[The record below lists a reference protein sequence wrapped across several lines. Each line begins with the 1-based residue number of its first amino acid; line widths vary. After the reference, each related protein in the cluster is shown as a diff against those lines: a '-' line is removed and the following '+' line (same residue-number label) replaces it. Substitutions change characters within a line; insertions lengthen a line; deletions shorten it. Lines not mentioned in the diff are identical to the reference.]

1 MSQKISV
8 DLGSRSYEILVGI
21 NSINNLQH
29 FLESKSYSKLVIIS
43 DENVYQFHRTCLI
56 KVLNQAFPEKIK
68 EKLIEIEVLPG
79 EGSKS
84 FRVFEEISEKILQS
98 KIDRKSLIIAFGGG
112 VVGDLAG
119 FIASTLLRGIDFIQ
133 IPTTLLAMVDSSV
146 GGKTAIN
153 SSFGK
158 NLIGSFYQP
167 KLVICDL
174 QFLQTLPKR
183 EFLAG
188 YAEIIKYGIICD
200 KDFFNFL
207 SQNRQ
212 EILDHGKNRIENDS
226 TKKII
231 EQIIVRSCQ
240 IKAKIVGCDEKES
253 AQRALLNF
261 GHSFGHIFETET
273 NYSDELLHGEAVAL
287 GMAMAVKMSQNLG
300 LLAESFRQ
308 KIINELENCGF
319 ILNPK
324 KIRQNWDKNR
334 LTQHLFA
341 DKKTENGQL
350 TFILL
355 EEIGAARIAKNVSLA
370 EFSKVL
376 DSFID

>member
-29 FLESKSYSKLVIIS
+29 FLESNSYSKLVIIS
-43 DENVYQFHRTCLI
+43 DKNVYQFHRTCLI

-370 EFSKVL
+370 EFSGVL

>member
-84 FRVFEEISEKILQS
+84 FRVFEEISEKILQN

>member
-43 DENVYQFHRTCLI
+43 DKNVYQFHRTCLI

-212 EILDHGKNRIENDS
+212 EILDHSKNRIENDS